1 MMASFQHMRVLFCIV
16 RQDLRKENRGIGLCL
31 LGLVAFVFLLGGPAL
46 TFPWFWNRG
55 GCFRQAVIGVLV
67 GGLFVVVTD
76 LVGLIALGTV
86 Q

>member
-1 MMASFQHMRVLFCIV
+1 LLVGFGGV
-16 RQDLRKENRGIGLCL
+16 RFSAGWAC
-31 LGLVAFVFLLGGPAL
+31 L